1 MSDTLTFRD
10 LNAGNWEQYAGHVTE
25 SELVYPE
32 ALRTSG
38 EEFAEVILSSGAL
51 SKVALLD
58 SVYIGN
64 AVGFRMTLEE
74 VREYGI
80 MDLPQD
86 ASVLYIL
93 NIVVNPGH
101 QGKGYGHQML
111 RELLGSARE
120 RGFSSIACHCRQT
133 SSLGLMRQLGAQE
146 RGIFR
151 NWEGSGEDFVMC
163 LLDLGSPTVAGFLSG
178 RARNSPSFASSQ
190 KHQASGHAGSSE
202 SFGGFPAHDA
212 TGSKS

>member
-1 MSDTLTFRD
+1 MGDNLTFRD
-10 LNAGNWEQYAGHVTE
+10 LNAGNWEQYAGHVTQ

-38 EEFAEVILSSGAL
+38 EEFAEVVLSSGAL

-93 NIVVNPGH
+93 NIVVNPGY
-101 QGKGYGHQML
+101 QGMGYGNQMM
-111 RELLGSARE
+111 RELLNSAKE
-120 RGFSSIACHCRQT
+120 RGFSFIACHCRQT
-133 SSLGLMRQLGAQE
+133 SSLGIMRKLGAQE
-146 RGIFR
+146 RGIFS
-151 NWEGSGEDFVMC
+151 NWEGSGEDFTLC
-163 LLDLGSPTVAGFLSG
+163 LLDIQSTVVSGFISEREQAPPSPV
-178 RARNSPSFASSQ
+178 SSQ
-190 KHQASGHAGSSE
+190 KHQETGHAGSSE
-202 SFGGFPAHDA
+202 SFGGFPAQGA
-212 TGSKS
+212 TESKS